1 MQNKNMRLRIIHKFN
16 KLMNMNK
23 IIIKKQNK
31 IKYQWMVTK
40 ILFLK
45 LLILQTKALI
55 KFIIFQIKKLKI
67 FFKKKTVIRKSKD
80 IIVILS
86 QN

>member
-31 IKYQWMVTK
+31 IKY
-40 ILFLK
+40 
-45 LLILQTKALI
+45 
-55 KFIIFQIKKLKI
+55 
-67 FFKKKTVIRKSKD
+67 
-80 IIVILS
+80 
-86 QN
+86 

>member
-1 MQNKNMRLRIIHKFN
+1 
-16 KLMNMNK
+16 MNK

-31 IKYQWMVTK
+31 IKYQQMVTK

-45 LLILQTKALI
+45 LLILRTKAPI

-67 FFKKKTVIRKSKD
+67 LFKKKTVIRKSKD

>member
-1 MQNKNMRLRIIHKFN
+1 MRLRIIHKFN

-31 IKYQWMVTK
+31 IKYQWMATK

-45 LLILQTKALI
+45 SLILQTKALI
-55 KFIIFQIKKLKI
+55 NFIIFQIKKLKI
-67 FFKKKTVIRKSKD
+67 FLNKKTVIRKSKD

>member
-31 IKYQWMVTK
+31 IKYQWMATK

-45 LLILQTKALI
+45 SLILQTKALI
-55 KFIIFQIKKLKI
+55 NFIIFQIKKLKI
-67 FFKKKTVIRKSKD
+67 FF
-80 IIVILS
+80 
-86 QN
+86 

>member
-1 MQNKNMRLRIIHKFN
+1 
-16 KLMNMNK
+16 MNK

-31 IKYQWMVTK
+31 IKYQWMATK

-45 LLILQTKALI
+45 SLILQTKALI
-55 KFIIFQIKKLKI
+55 NFIIFQIKKLKI
-67 FFKKKTVIRKSKD
+67 FLNKKTVIRKSKD

>member
-1 MQNKNMRLRIIHKFN
+1 
-16 KLMNMNK
+16 
-23 IIIKKQNK
+23 
-31 IKYQWMVTK
+31 MVTK

-55 KFIIFQIKKLKI
+55 NFIIFQIKKLKI
-67 FFKKKTVIRKSKD
+67 FLNKKTVIRKSKD

>member
-45 LLILQTKALI
+45 LLILRTKALI

-67 FFKKKTVIRKSKD
+67 FF
-80 IIVILS
+80 
-86 QN
+86 

>member
-31 IKYQWMVTK
+31 IKYQWMATK

-45 LLILQTKALI
+45 SLILQTKALI
-55 KFIIFQIKKLKI
+55 NFIIFQIKKLKI
-67 FFKKKTVIRKSKD
+67 FLNKKTVIRKSKD